1 MKKGNAA
8 HYKAHKETAR
18 ALVVG
23 KVARWNAHYASLG
36 HAFAGGAAASVTAA
50 SPRVGR
56 VAIRNQRSRWG
67 SCSKQGNLNFNY
79 KIALLPDALA
89 DYIVVHELC
98 HLGEFNHSQAFWDLV
113 AVAVP
118 DHRERR
124 AELRQIEREMQQ
136 TAYHAE
142 VAREQAAPALWR
154 QAISFLVP

>member
-18 ALVVG
+18 ALVAG
-23 KVARWNAHYASLG
+23 KVVRWNAYYAQQG
-36 HAFAGGAAASVTAA
+36 YVFPAK
-50 SPRVGR
+50 VGR

-79 KIALLPDALA
+79 KIALLPEPLA
-89 DYIVVHELC
+89 DYIIIHELC

-118 DHRERR
+118 DHRDRR
-124 AELRQIEREMQQ
+124 AELRQIEREMQKATQ
-136 TAYHAE
+136 QHAQ
-142 VAREQAAPALWR
+142 VVREQTGDRGLWR
-154 QAISFLVP
+154 QAISFLVPS